1 MRAKSSVAQM
11 IEGSRAVKKLRR
23 KHREALRAEERR
35 RVKER
40 LKKSL
45 EQSHIVL
52 ESGSSIKFQGP
63 VTEEMKSGLEIHE
76 EDKDGTN

>member
-1 MRAKSSVAQM
+1 M

-23 KHREALRAEERR
+23 KKLFLHREALRAEERR